1 MPFSEESF
9 SGKTL
14 DVRPILRNGGEPF
27 HAIME
32 AVQAL
37 APGEGLRLLATFR
50 PAPLFKVMASRGFS
64 HEVRELGG
72 GDCEVLFKPAAADAG
87 RVSVSAGAE
96 EAAGWPEPLW
106 RLDLT
111 GFDTPEAMARLFSR
125 LGLMEPGE
133 VLFALFSREPMLL
146 PAELE
151 RRGHQWAGNMD
162 GKGAAYRMLIRVGG
176 PA

>member
-1 MPFSEESF
+1 MTASQTSF
-9 SGKTL
+9 RGKTL

-32 AVQAL
+32 AVQSL
-37 APGEGLRLLATFR
+37 APGEGLRLLATFQ
-50 PAPLFKVMASRGFS
+50 PAPLYKVMASRGFA
-64 HEVRELGG
+64 HAVREIEG
-72 GDCEVLFKPAAADAG
+72 GDWEVLFTPDIAAAAA
-87 RVSVSAGAE
+87 VSLSAGAE

-111 GFDTPEAMARLFSR
+111 GLEAPDAMARLFSR
-125 LGLMEPGE
+125 LDLMEPGE

-151 RRGHQWAGNMD
+151 RQGHHWAGNAE
-162 GKGAAYRMLIRVGG
+162 KGGEAYRMLIRVGG
-176 PA
+176 Y